1 MTYDVATQ
9 YMTESQKILVKM
21 YKDNNNISFRLQKYD
36 NTQTVY
42 K

>member
-21 YKDNNNISFRLQKYD
+21 YMDNNNISFRLQKYD
-36 NTQTVY
+36 NT
-42 K
+42 

>member
-21 YKDNNNISFRLQKYD
+21 YKDNNNFSFRLQKYD
-36 NTQTVY
+36 NT
-42 K
+42 